1 MSAMTII
8 LFVIGLAFLIGG
20 AEALVR
26 GASRLAV
33 AAGVSPLVIGLTVVA
48 FGTSAPELAVSVH
61 SALVGQPDVGLGN
74 VVGSNICNVLL
85 ILGAAAAVAPL
96 AVATQLVRFDVW
108 VMIGVSILMLL
119 LALDGRIGRVDGLL
133 LLGGAVTYTVWLIR
147 ESRKRR
153 TPQQRP
159 NGAGADLPPRAHRRS
174 WPIDVGLVLIGLTL
188 LTLGARG
195 LVYGAVVFARTL
207 GISELIVGLTIV
219 AVGTSLPELATSVV
233 AAARGERDIAVG
245 NVVGSNIFNVLV
257 VLGLTA
263 AVAPG
268 GVKVTH
274 TALVFDIPVM
284 VVVALACLPIF
295 FTAYRVDR
303 WEGLLFLGYYAAYV
317 VYLALDATRSG
328 ALGWY
333 RVGIL
338 CFALP
343 LTAYVIA
350 VSVLHGL
357 RRRST

>member
-74 VVGSNICNVLL
+74 VVGSNICNILL

-133 LLGGAVTYTVWLIR
+133 LFGGAVVYTVWLIR

-159 NGAGADLPPRAHRRS
+159 KAAGADLPPRAHRRS

-188 LTLGARG
+188 LTLGAG
-195 LVYGAVVFARTL
+195 WLVGGAVALARTL
-207 GISELIVGLTIV
+207 GISELIVGLTVV

-245 NVVGSNIFNVLV
+245 NVVGSNIFNILT

-295 FTAYRVDR
+295 FTGYRVDR

-338 CFALP
+338 GFVLP
-343 LTAYVIA
+343 LTAYVLT